1 MKQAKR
7 IAGGERRVVVT
18 RCCQTCRWFRADAD
32 RTRGH
37 CINPGLVAEVGLQL
51 DVHRRELRCRTGWSV
66 DLWQAANDDIILDI
80 RWLSSDRAT
89 DDLER
94 ISEPLSA
101 GEIEDEAEKDR
112 HRASSYGF
120 DSVIATDVIIDC

>member
-1 MKQAKR
+1 
-7 IAGGERRVVVT
+7 
-18 RCCQTCRWFRADAD
+18 
-32 RTRGH
+32 
-37 CINPGLVAEVGLQL
+37 LVAEVGLQL

-66 DLWQAANDDIILDI
+66 DRWEAANDDILLDI

-94 ISEPLSA
+94 MSQPLSA

-112 HRASSYGF
+112 HRAPSYGF
-120 DSVIATDVIIDC
+120 DSVIATDVMIDW

>member
-1 MKQAKR
+1 M
-7 IAGGERRVVVT
+7 VT
-18 RCCQTCRWFRADAD
+18 RCCQTCRWFRADAG

-66 DLWQAANDDIILDI
+66 DRWEAANDDILLDI

-89 DDLER
+89 DDFEP
-94 ISEPLSA
+94 ISQPISA
-101 GEIEDEAEKDR
+101 GEIEEGTEKD
-112 HRASSYGF
+112 HQLASRYGF
-120 DSVIATDVIIDC
+120 DSVIATDVMIDW